1 MTPAINVA
9 KKAKINFQIH
19 EYEHDPDAESYG
31 EEAAA
36 KMGIAAERVFKTL
49 VVARDEKELFVAVVP
64 VSSRLDLKAFAK
76 ALGLKKVAMAD
87 KNIVHRVTGYVL
99 GGCSP
104 LGQKKR
110 LKTVIDKSAQDYDSI
125 FVSAG
130 RRGLDIEL
138 NPDDLA
144 GLTGAQF
151 KKITVTK

>member
-36 KMGIAAERVFKTL
+36 KMGIAEERVFKTL
-49 VVARDEKELFVAVVP
+49 VVAKDEKELFVAVVP

-151 KKITVTK
+151 KNITVTK

>member
-36 KMGIAAERVFKTL
+36 KMGIAEERVFKTL
-49 VVARDEKELFVAVVP
+49 VVAKDEKELFVAVVP

-110 LKTVIDKSAQDYDSI
+110 LKTVINKSAQDYDSI

-151 KKITVTK
+151 KNITVTK